1 MGKISYKNK
10 VEGCLYISSFLETYG
25 FFNTRWEFNYGN
37 KINTL
42 TDGILIN
49 YYFINEFTMLGG
61 IEQINITKLNSSDD
75 TILML
80 ATCEAVNDG
89 GGETN
94 YIKSY
99 LKYYEELKKEKR
111 QSGNATLSSLE
122 KIRLTKSIKSIQ
134 YSTSHGGNGCA
145 IRTAPIGLKYWND
158 YDKVCEEALIASL
171 VTHNYPIGYLGG
183 IVSALFTAYAVN
195 NINPFEWSENLI
207 KLHKENY
214 FIKLISKYSKQ
225 NVETEINEYFI
236 YWDKYNELRLS
247 KMKYRGLPIFINPIE
262 KIKDLLQYTPVQY
275 QNKRNGL
282 EKIGGSGL
290 EKIGGSGLEAVIIA
304 YDNLLLSAKPDN
316 KPNIR
321 VDIINPEFDWYTL
334 FFNNVFF
341 FGDNDSIGAISGAWY
356 GAYLGIDKFPLGKIK
371 DLEFYKELKK
381 NVVLFINF

>member
-1 MGKISYKNK
+1 MSKISYKNK
-10 VEGCLYISSFLETYG
+10 VEGCLYISSFLETFG
-25 FFNTRWEFNYGN
+25 FFNATWEFNYNN
-37 KINTL
+37 KLDTIKE
-42 TDGILIN
+42 GVIMN
-49 YYFINEFTMLGG
+49 YFFINHYTMLGG
-61 IEQINITKLNSSDD
+61 IEQIDISKLNASDD

-80 ATCEAVNDG
+80 ATCEAVNNG
-89 GGETN
+89 GGEDN

-158 YDKVCEEALIASL
+158 YDKVCEEAVIASL
-171 VTHNYPIGYLGG
+171 VTHNNPIGYLGG

-195 NINPFEWSENLI
+195 NINPFKWSENLI

-214 FIKLISKYSKQ
+214 FTKLVSKYSEK
-225 NVETEINEYFI
+225 NVEKEINEYFI
-236 YWDKYNELRLS
+236 YWEKYNELRLS
-247 KMKYRGLPIFINPIE
+247 KMKYRTLPIFINPSY
-262 KIKDLLQYTPVQY
+262 KIKDLLNYIPTQY
-275 QNKRNGL
+275 QTKM
-282 EKIGGSGL
+282 SGFDKL
-290 EKIGGSGLEAVIIA
+290 GGSGLEAVILA

-316 KPNIR
+316 KLKAQ

-356 GAYLGIDKFPLGKIK
+356 GAFLGLDKFPLDKIK

-381 NVVLFINF
+381 NIVLFIKN

>member
-1 MGKISYKNK
+1 MNKISYKNK
-10 VEGCLYISSFLETYG
+10 VEGSLYISSFLETFG
-25 FFNTRWEFNYGN
+25 FFNTKWEFNYGS
-37 KINTL
+37 KIDTIK
-42 TDGILIN
+42 DGIIMN
-49 YYFINEFTMLGG
+49 HIFIHDFTMLGG
-61 IEQINITKLNSSDD
+61 IELIDITKLNSSDD

-80 ATCEAVNDG
+80 ATCEAVNNG
-89 GGETN
+89 GGEVN

-158 YDKVCEEALIASL
+158 YNKVCEEALIASL
-171 VTHNYPIGYLGG
+171 VTHNNPIGYLGG
-183 IVSALFTAYAVN
+183 IVSALFTAYGVN
-195 NINPFEWSENLI
+195 NINPFKWSENLI

-214 FIKLISKYSKQ
+214 FTKLVSKYSEQ
-225 NVETEINEYFI
+225 NVEKEINEYFL
-236 YWDKYNELRLS
+236 YWDKYNESRLS
-247 KMKYRGLPIFINPIE
+247 KMKYRNLPIFINPNY
-262 KIKDLLQYTPVQY
+262 KIIDLLKYTPIQY
-275 QNKRNGL
+275 QTKMNGFD
-282 EKIGGSGL
+282 KMGGSGL
-290 EKIGGSGLEAVIIA
+290 ESVILA

-316 KPNIR
+316 KSNPQVN
-321 VDIINPEFDWYTL
+321 IINPEFDWYTL

-356 GAYLGIDKFPLGKIK
+356 GAFLGIDKFPLDKIK

-381 NVVLFINF
+381 NSVLFIKN

>member
-1 MGKISYKNK
+1 MSKISYKNK
-10 VEGCLYISSFLETYG
+10 VEGSLYISSFLETFG
-25 FFNTRWEFNYGN
+25 FFNTKWEFNYGS
-37 KINTL
+37 KIDTIK
-42 TDGILIN
+42 DGIIMN
-49 YYFINEFTMLGG
+49 HIFIHDFTMLGG
-61 IEQINITKLNSSDD
+61 FELIDITKLNSSDD

-80 ATCEAVNDG
+80 ATCEAVNNG
-89 GGETN
+89 GGEVN

-158 YDKVCEEALIASL
+158 YNKVCEEALIASL
-171 VTHNYPIGYLGG
+171 VTHNNPIGYLGG
-183 IVSALFTAYAVN
+183 IVSALFTAYGVN
-195 NINPFEWSENLI
+195 NINPFKWSENLI

-214 FIKLISKYSKQ
+214 FTKLVSKYSEQ
-225 NVETEINEYFI
+225 NVEKEINEYFL
-236 YWDKYNELRLS
+236 YWDKYNESRLS
-247 KMKYRGLPIFINPIE
+247 KMKYRNLPIFINPNY
-262 KIKDLLQYTPVQY
+262 KIIDLLKYTPIQY
-275 QNKRNGL
+275 QTKMNGFD
-282 EKIGGSGL
+282 KM
-290 EKIGGSGLEAVIIA
+290 GGSGLEAVILA

-316 KPNIR
+316 KSNPQVN
-321 VDIINPEFDWYTL
+321 IINPEFDWYTL

-356 GAYLGIDKFPLGKIK
+356 GAFLGIDKFPLDKIK

-381 NVVLFINF
+381 NSVLFIKN

>member
-1 MGKISYKNK
+1 MNKISYKNK
-10 VEGCLYISSFLETYG
+10 VEGSLYISSFLETFG
-25 FFNTRWEFNYGN
+25 FFNTKWEFNYGS
-37 KINTL
+37 KIDTIK
-42 TDGILIN
+42 DGIIMN
-49 YYFINEFTMLGG
+49 HIFIHDFTMLGG
-61 IEQINITKLNSSDD
+61 IELIDITKLNSSDD

-80 ATCEAVNDG
+80 ATCEAVNNG
-89 GGETN
+89 GGEVN

-158 YDKVCEEALIASL
+158 YNKVCEEALIASL
-171 VTHNYPIGYLGG
+171 VTHNNPIGYLGG
-183 IVSALFTAYAVN
+183 IVSALFTAYGVN
-195 NINPFEWSENLI
+195 NINPFKWSENLI

-214 FIKLISKYSKQ
+214 FTKLVSKYSEQ
-225 NVETEINEYFI
+225 NVEKEINEYFL
-236 YWDKYNELRLS
+236 YWDKYNESRLS
-247 KMKYRGLPIFINPIE
+247 KMKYRNLPIFINPNY
-262 KIKDLLQYTPVQY
+262 KIIDLLKYTPIQY
-275 QNKRNGL
+275 QTKMNGFD
-282 EKIGGSGL
+282 KM
-290 EKIGGSGLEAVIIA
+290 GGSGLEAVILA

-316 KPNIR
+316 KSNPQVN
-321 VDIINPEFDWYTL
+321 IINPEFDWYTL

-356 GAYLGIDKFPLGKIK
+356 GAFLGIDKFPLDKIK

-381 NVVLFINF
+381 NSVLFIKN

>member
-10 VEGCLYISSFLETYG
+10 VKGCLYISSFLETFG
-25 FFNTRWEFNYGN
+25 FFNRKWEFNYGSA
-37 KINTL
+37 INTIN
-42 TDGILIN
+42 DGVIMN
-49 YYFINEFTMLGG
+49 YLFIQDFMSIGG
-61 IEQINITKLNSSDD
+61 IDLIDITKLNSSDD

-80 ATCEAVNDG
+80 ATCEAVNNG
-89 GGETN
+89 GGVDN

-99 LKYYEELKKEKR
+99 LKYYDELKKEKR

-171 VTHNYPIGYLGG
+171 VTHNYPLGYLGG

-195 NINPFEWSENLI
+195 NINPFEWSKNLI
-207 KLHKENY
+207 KLYKENY
-214 FIKLISKYSKQ
+214 FTKLVSKYLEQ
-225 NVETEINEYFI
+225 NVEKEINEYFI

-247 KMKYRGLPIFINPIE
+247 KMKFRYISIFINPIE
-262 KIKDLLQYTPVQY
+262 KIKDLLNYTPIKY
-275 QNKRNGL
+275 QSKMKGFD
-282 EKIGGSGL
+282 
-290 EKIGGSGLEAVIIA
+290 KIGGSGLEAVILA

-316 KPNIR
+316 KSNIQ

-356 GAYLGIDKFPLGKIK
+356 GAFLGIDKFPLDKIK

-381 NVVLFINF
+381 NSVLFIKN